1 MPNASNAQNGNASNR
16 FVLEF
21 ASEAWP
27 WARSSQARSRSKM
40 LGSERLQYPLIQEFM
55 LNFSRN
61 SNMI

>member
-1 MPNASNAQNGNASNR
+1 MLAMLRMAMLPTALCLN
-16 FVLEF
+16 F

-40 LGSERLQYPLIQEFM
+40 LGSERLQYPLIQEFI